1 VHCSVVNAALTQLLG
16 SLPSSTSEDSPVGA
30 EAVESEGKLFSLVR
44 RHLKLLGS
52 TSSSTA
58 EESEDNAA
66 EGQSKLRFL
75 SLLRRINE
83 LRSQQVD
90 VRWSWMFE
98 RSALLLM
105 LCLPVASSWI
115 CSRPRA
121 GMVCRT
127 PRSLHSRRSST
138 NSASTTMLATRRRRT
153 ARLITRFVRCAVT
166 SLKRRKR
173 CARCRVCTSTTA
185 SASTSGSC
193 TTASARSAST
203 LLPSTR
209 LGALPR
215 NPSQSSLSLC
225 ISEKGSCQNSS
236 MQVFTGLQSSV
247 LPPHQVQPSPVSLL
261 DLVIQDAQIA
271 CHHLVF

>member
-185 SASTSGSC
+185 S
-193 TTASARSAST
+193 T